1 MVTNFTN
8 YLSNMDKNSQ
18 FLLLIIF
25 IIVFLLFIIFIINS
39 INSRRAKRYIKAQKA
54 YKRKLSEEIDL
65 EAKNIAPEQIKP
77 IKRVEEEIEVLDS
90 ENDEIDDIIDELK
103 TNSPVSTFNL
113 TDFER
118 EQEETAI
125 ISYEELCRKHGVQ
138 QKVYNKEDKTVME
151 KVNNIVENKSTGFKP
166 TQYVSPIFGLQKEEE
181 ENQAFLTNLKEFRS
195 GLE

>member
-1 MVTNFTN
+1 
-8 YLSNMDKNSQ
+8 MDKNSQ